1 MKKVFSV
8 LLCLFIIPNI
18 FSLEIDDESSQLKQ
32 HSFFLLPFG
41 YDFIRLGE
49 LNIHS
54 PALGVGY
61 LRGEQDLPFDEVEHR
76 IFGFALYQPV
86 IFSSEIYLQV
96 PNLNI
101 NTFLHQIDFLLDW
114 RIRRHQ
120 LLFIFKS
127 SADNP
132 IAGGLSTIQSGA
144 GWGYEVVRKPNV
156 SLILGA
162 ALCVGDFGITLPNGE
177 PLPFMPLPLIRF
189 NVNTRWFASS
199 FDFLSGPNLEI
210 TIAPKERIRFTAD
223 MRMDYYRSIYDLI
236 YECTLWYR
244 LFDENHRFG
253 DFAGIGIGVKNE
265 STAFTITGMSST
277 KKIDFEYQY
286 NAIFGALDL
295 SIINIQGGWIFDSRY
310 MIDGKIT
317 DRPGRG
323 FYVSVQGII
332 PIKYR

>member
-61 LRGEQDLPFDEVEHR
+61 LQGEQDLPFDEVEHR
-76 IFGFALYQPV
+76 IFGFSLYQP
-86 IFSSEIYLQV
+86 IFFSETPYLE
-96 PNLNI
+96 
-101 NTFLHQIDFLLDW
+101 TSKFLHQIDYLLDW

-210 TIAPKERIRFTAD
+210 TIAPKERVRFTAD
-223 MRMDYYRSIYDLI
+223 MRMDYYRSINDLI

-244 LFDENHRFG
+244 LFNENHYLG
-253 DFAGIGIGVKNE
+253 DFAGIGIGIKNE
-265 STAFTITGMSST
+265 SNSFVITGLSSGNS
-277 KKIDFEYQY
+277 IDFEFQY
-286 NAIFGALDL
+286 NALFAVLDL
-295 SIINIQGGWIFDSRY
+295 SIINIQCGWIFDTRY

-317 DRPGRG
+317 RNPGRG
-323 FYVSVQGII
+323 LYISIQGII
-332 PIKYR
+332 PIQH